1 MYCKI
6 MILTAAAA
14 FFAAPAAGRQPAD
27 AAAATAAEAPGEAFV
42 EIPFAPPLGRTLRYR
57 LVRERIGRTTP
68 QRHDVNFDISFRR
81 SGADYVMSVRLI
93 LPPNLPPPDA
103 ASAIARVFTR
113 PTEYRVSA
121 QGEMLELLDLEG
133 HWRDGERALAELG
146 PALGMDPRAR
156 EAAEAMVRQIR
167 AMPPEAQLEL
177 FARHIAP
184 VIAAAGGA
192 YPLEGALTAEESAQS
207 LMGAIQQS
215 ASVHVTGVDERVV
228 RLSQR
233 SSVSSAELEA
243 QMRSLIASVGPPQ
256 QDPSQF
262 RIISND
268 LVETYEVSRRTGL
281 TERFRAEKVVV
292 SEVNGERSRGVET
305 ITLELVR

>member
-1 MYCKI
+1 
-6 MILTAAAA
+6 MILAATAA
-14 FFAAPAAGRQPAD
+14 FFAAPAAGRQPVD
-27 AAAATAAEAPGEAFV
+27 AAGATAAEAPDEEFV

-57 LVRERIGRTTP
+57 LVRERTGESGP
-68 QRHDVNFDISFRR
+68 QRHDLNFDISFRR

-93 LPPNLPPPDA
+93 VPPNLPAPDA
-103 ASAIARVFTR
+103 ASAIARVLTR

-121 QGEMLELLDLEG
+121 QGEMLELIDLEG

-156 EAAEAMVRQIR
+156 DAATAMVRQIR
-167 AMPPEAQLEL
+167 ALPPEAQLEL

-192 YPLEGALTAEESAQS
+192 FPLEEALTAEGPAQS
-207 LMGAIQQS
+207 LVGAIQQS
-215 ASVHVTGVDERVV
+215 SSVRVTGVDGRIV

-243 QMRSLIASVGPPQ
+243 QMRSLIASVGPPG
-256 QDPSQF
+256 QDPSRF

-268 LVETYEVSRRTGL
+268 LVETYEVSRATGL
-281 TERFRAEKVVV
+281 TERFRAEKMVV
-292 SEVNGERSRGVET
+292 SEVNGERSRGGET